1 MQVAPWRNR
10 VEMMPQ
16 ERGFKVTAVPEHT
29 VLFFLYWHFNPQLSI
44 INYLYFLY
52 PVSVIAPESVHL
64 FVVRWPDLK

>member
-29 VLFFLYWHFNPQLSI
+29 VLFF
-44 INYLYFLY
+44 
-52 PVSVIAPESVHL
+52 
-64 FVVRWPDLK
+64 FVLAF